1 MLKINM
7 FSTADKVKGQGV
19 GSAYVELVKMLRS
32 HFNGQFK
39 ITINDYGHRAD
50 ISHYHTIN
58 PSFYMSTFLPGRGK
72 KIGYVHFL
80 PETLEG
86 SLKIPQPFRGLFY
99 KYVIAFYKRMDHIVV
114 VNPTFI
120 PKLVAYGIDEQ
131 KITYIPNFVD
141 PKSFYPVDSDQKQA
155 LRKQYGYS
163 SDSFMVLGS
172 GQIQTR
178 KGVLDFIKLA
188 QDNPDVQFVWTGGFS
203 FGKMTAGY
211 AELERVVQN
220 PPANLSFPGIVPR
233 DKIVDYYNMA
243 DLFLLPSYN
252 ELFPMSVLEA
262 FSTHTP
268 VMLRNLTLY
277 ESIIDGYY
285 VPTSNESDMN
295 DQLHRLIIDHDALL
309 DLQQRSKKAA
319 QRYSED
325 HLAQIWYDFYTKQA
339 KDKRYVSKK

>member
-19 GSAYVELVKMLRS
+19 GSAYVELVKMLRN
-32 HFNGQFK
+32 HFAGQFK
-39 ITINDYGHRAD
+39 ITINDYWHRAD
-50 ISHYHTIN
+50 ITHYHTIN
-58 PSFYMSTFLPGRGK
+58 PSFYLSTFMPGRGK
-72 KIGYVHFL
+72 KVGYVHFL

-86 SLKIPQPFRGLFY
+86 SLKIPQPFRGIFY
-99 KYVIAFYKRMDHIVV
+99 RYVIAFYKRMDHIVV

-120 PKLVAYGIDEQ
+120 PKLVAYGIAEE

-141 PKSFYPVDSDQKQA
+141 PTVFYPVDNDKKIK
-155 LRKQYGYS
+155 LRTQYGYS
-163 SDSFMVLGS
+163 ENSFMVLGS

-188 QDNPDVQFVWTGGFS
+188 EDNPNVQFVWTGGFS

-233 DKIVDYYNMA
+233 EKIVDYYNMA

-268 VMLRNLTLY
+268 VMLRNLSLY

-285 VPTSNESDMN
+285 VPTSNERDMD
-295 DQLHRLIIDHDALL
+295 DQLHRLIIDPEALA
-309 DLQQRSKKAA
+309 DLKERSAQAA

-325 HLAQIWYDFYTKQA
+325 HLAQIWYDFYTEQA
-339 KDKRYVSKK
+339 KGKRYVSKK